1 MAEGGRALWVTLGPS
16 GPALL
21 QQDHPEQGAQAH
33 IQVVYKDPQ
42 GGDPTAS
49 GQPVP
54 VLHHLHS
61 TDVLPAVQ
69 RECHVFQV
77 APMASCPGTGND

>member
-1 MAEGGRALWVTLGPS
+1 MLVGHLYPS
-16 GPALL
+16 GPPLL
-21 QQDHPEQGAQAH
+21 QQGHPEQGTQAH
-33 IQVVYKDPQ
+33 GQVASEHPQ

-61 TDVLPAVQ
+61 TEVLP
-69 RECHVFQV
+69 
-77 APMASCPGTGND
+77 DI